1 MVAVNLCRGRALN
14 MRQLNC
20 FTDNDIEVHVVV
32 GHEEIL
38 PGEAIGG
45 DLEGVQPQGEGLGE
59 KVDCPSRVQRVE
71 GKEERDRQRQRE
83 RELLPKCELLTE
95 GIDWNNGVAVLKSI
109 LRERRR

>member
-1 MVAVNLCRGRALN
+1 MVAVYLCRGRALN
-14 MRQLNC
+14 VRQLNC

-59 KVDCPSRVQRVE
+59 KVDCPEQSSASGRK
-71 GKEERDRQRQRE
+71 GGE
-83 RELLPKCELLTE
+83 RETERESCYQNVSSSPK
-95 GIDWNNGVAVLKSI
+95 A
-109 LRERRR
+109 